1 MSGWKPKPRE
11 FTHPARS
18 VPRQRGYGSESEICR
33 AVANLLDRRSAITAG
48 PGSEDDISSFEET
61 FGVRLPEDFYDF
73 LREHGALRFSG
84 NFHILGLGDSSRVGP
99 SVEDVTLLLRLEW
112 GMPGN
117 FVPIEDL
124 GGNAFACLNCDKLDY
139 GTIWKITRNKE
150 ATESKPEFLA
160 RSFTSYFLER
170 LNAPK
175 NKASHAMEILRGHI
189 QEYQRKFNYD
199 HSRGGKLPRNHD
211 WRPYRFCIQDVVFGS
226 TVVRH
231 SKEHNCLE
239 VDVFLPAEIPNYEP
253 LAGARALTTFLLSE
267 AFKCGG
273 SMEIRFT
280 DKVTNHKIPEALREL
295 ANRSGVAIANSNTIA
310 PDEAKLLY
318 LALTAFSVDLQERI
332 QSLESSGKL
341 NSVRACYVVHHGI
354 WTREQVEMI
363 VLGSAVPDVVLSGTV
378 QPHERHLYQHSILHA
393 RSALLAGGLDRYLR
407 QKKRSSDGEK
417 TIELE
422 DNLREFSARFQAASN
437 SLVFQSNEPLVMPW
451 LRQEQQVEIP
461 ANIPLIVIVRA
472 RDEIELV
479 RHFEADLVT
488 AERIIAET
496 NQPVFVLVPA
506 DFRAL
511 PKSIMAR
518 FERKMKSIG
527 IEAMISPEFVAN
539 LDSEAAQ
546 KLARSRIIRQ

>member
-1 MSGWKPKPRE
+1 M
-11 FTHPARS
+11 
-18 VPRQRGYGSESEICR
+18 
-33 AVANLLDRRSAITAG
+33 
-48 PGSEDDISSFEET
+48 
-61 FGVRLPEDFYDF
+61 
-73 LREHGALRFSG
+73 
-84 NFHILGLGDSSRVGP
+84 
-99 SVEDVTLLLRLEW
+99 
-112 GMPGN
+112 
-117 FVPIEDL
+117 
-124 GGNAFACLNCDKLDY
+124 
-139 GTIWKITRNKE
+139 
-150 ATESKPEFLA
+150 
-160 RSFTSYFLER
+160 
-170 LNAPK
+170 
-175 NKASHAMEILRGHI
+175 
-189 QEYQRKFNYD
+189 
-199 HSRGGKLPRNHD
+199 
-211 WRPYRFCIQDVVFGS
+211 
-226 TVVRH
+226 RH

-280 DKVTNHKIPEALREL
+280 DKVPNHKIPEALREL

-407 QKKRSSDGEK
+407 QTKRSSDGEK

-422 DNLREFSARFQAASN
+422 DNLREFSTRFQAASN

-511 PKSIMAR
+511 PTSIMAR